1 MGEMDAA
8 RLRVFQPTPQGR
20 LRQQIDNHFNG
31 AELRQLC
38 QDLGIDVENL
48 AGETRAARVQSLI
61 ELCERE
67 GRLADLLAGCG
78 AKRPFLTWSWN
89 TFSQPEPPS
98 LDLIAAT
105 NRYLHYLLTR
115 YEYLDLHGMGVNG
128 RLPIRLP
135 LLDMFV
141 PLHGRL
147 DLPDGDTW
155 EREDEATADSD
166 PQPLLDLLHRH
177 DGLIVLGDP
186 GSGKTTFLKYL
197 ALQLAQGNGAAL
209 GLENWLPI
217 VLPLAAYANALTEG
231 DLPLSDFF
239 VRYYQQRGLDL
250 PLAAILS
257 ASLPQGGVLFL
268 LDGLDEVQ
276 DVARRRLVVSRVL
289 DFFTFQR
296 QSGSKFVLTSRLVG
310 YREVRQLVDGLVE
323 CTLLDLDGAAIEAFV
338 TKWRGATGEGE
349 AVLTAVSQNPA
360 VARLAA
366 NPLLLT
372 ILLLMAGQGMVLPA
386 QRVVLYAQCVRTLLQ
401 FWQLARGLDRPL
413 PPQFDLAALLRL
425 LPRLALWMQQTSPG
439 VGLVGERPLLRQLT
453 AIYRE
458 EGAADPTGAA
468 QTLLTAVR
476 EYASLLVERGPGEF
490 GFVHRTFQE
499 YLTAVAVAQ
508 QPPDEVVG
516 QLAGWAGQDEWHEVG
531 LLTVAYVAIMQ
542 QDAVAAVTIL
552 QGLLAGGAAAVL
564 LAGQAVADVGRGA
577 LGVGDEVETA
587 VVAAVT
593 TLLED
598 AQIEPV
604 LRVASG
610 QTLGQ
615 LGDGRT
621 AVVALDAMPFCFVP
635 AGEFWMG
642 ERQRAVHLLD
652 LPYHYWLGQYPVS
665 NVQFAEFVAAGGYE
679 MAELWPEAASVG
691 RWRAGEVQDWESR
704 GWRKRPFDYGEPFN
718 LPNHP
723 VVGLNWF
730 EALAFGRW
738 LNGRWQAAGWLPEGW
753 HVVLPSEAEWEKAA
767 RGGLQVPMQPIVQSI
782 SVLMPQPAFD
792 CRENPLPQRR
802 FSWGD
807 KIDGNRANFAAAHQV
822 PSSPGCFAAGRSPVG
837 CVEMGGNVW
846 EWTRSLHRPYP
857 YVAGDGREETAV
869 KLHDSLVLRGGA
881 FWTAEKLIG
890 CSSRSRRAPHDRS
903 NSYGFRLA
911 IRQLAICQLAIC
923 QMTVMKTG

>member
-31 AELRQLC
+31 EELRQLC

-61 ELCERE
+61 ALCERT
-67 GRLADLLAGCG
+67 GRLDDLLAGCG
-78 AKRPFLTWSWN
+78 AKRPFLTWSWDS
-89 TFSQPEPPS
+89 FSQPDPPS
-98 LDLIAAT
+98 PDLVAAT
-105 NRYLHYLLTR
+105 NRYLRYLLTR

-147 DLPDGDTW
+147 DLPAGDTW
-155 EREDEATADSD
+155 EREEGAAADSD
-166 PQPLLDLLHRH
+166 PQPLLDLLHNH
-177 DGLIVLGDP
+177 AGLIVLGDP

-217 VLPLAAYANALTEG
+217 VLPLAAYANALAAG

-296 QSGSKFVLTSRLVG
+296 QNGSKFVLTSRLVG

-323 CTLLDLDGAAIEAFV
+323 CTLLDLDGAAIEQVV
-338 TKWRGATGEGE
+338 TKWQAATGEGE
-349 AVLTAVSQNPA
+349 TVLTAVTQNPD

-386 QRVVLYAQCVRTLLQ
+386 QRVALYAQCVRTLLQ
-401 FWQLARGLDRPL
+401 YWQLARGLDRPL
-413 PPQFDLAALLRL
+413 PPQFDLAVLLRL
-425 LPRLALWMQQTSPG
+425 LPKLALWMQQTSPG

-458 EGAADPTGAA
+458 EGAADPATAA
-468 QTLLTAVR
+468 QMLLEAVR
-476 EYASLLVERGPGEF
+476 QYASLLVERGPGEF

-508 QPPDEVVG
+508 LPVADMVAH
-516 QLAGWAGQDEWHEVG
+516 LLAHAGWDEWHEVA
-531 LLTVAYVAIMQ
+531 LLTIAYVVIMQ
-542 QDAVAAVTIL
+542 QDEAAAAAIVRE
-552 QGLLAGGAAAVL
+552 LLAGGAAAVL
-564 LAGQAVADVGRGA
+564 LAGQAVADVGRGV
-577 LGVGDEVETA
+577 LGEVETA
-587 VVAAVT
+587 VVTAVT
-593 TLLED
+593 TLLDNE
-598 AQIEPV
+598 QIAPG

-610 QTLGQ
+610 QTVGQ
-615 LGDGRT
+615 LGDERT
-621 AVVALDAMPFCFVP
+621 AVVTLDAMPFCYVP
-635 AGEFWMG
+635 AGEFWLG
-642 ERQRAVHLLD
+642 EGNWAHLLE
-652 LPYHYWLGQYPVS
+652 LPAFWLGQYPVS

-691 RWRAGEVQDWESR
+691 RWQPGEVQDWESR

-730 EALAFGRW
+730 EALAFGHW
-738 LNGRWQAAGWLPEGW
+738 LNGRWQAAGWLPPGW
-753 HVVLPSEAEWEKAA
+753 RVALPSEAEWEKAA
-767 RGGLQVPMQPIVQSI
+767 RGGLHVPLQPIVRPAQA
-782 SVLMPQPAFD
+782 LLAQPMAD
-792 CRENPLPQRR
+792 LVENPLPQRR
-802 FSWGD
+802 FPWGD
-807 KIDGNRANFAAAHQV
+807 EADANRANYGVTHMV
-822 PSSPGCFAAGRSPVG
+822 PNSSGCFAAGRSVHG
-837 CVEMGGNVW
+837 CVEMSGNVW

-857 YVAGDGREETAV
+857 YVVEDGREEETAV
-869 KLHDSLVLRGGA
+869 KLHDNIVLRGGA
-881 FWTAEKLIG
+881 FWTAEKMIG
-890 CSSRSRRAPHDRS
+890 CSSRSRRAPHDRG
-903 NSYGFRLA
+903 NSYGFRIA
-911 IRQLAICQLAIC
+911 IVATTIQ
-923 QMTVMKTG
+923 